1 MAVVLG
7 GCIPRSSHY
16 YKPSASIGKTVPLMV
31 NYQTGPHEG
40 IFIARPW
47 GEVYVSLE
55 RDASNLKVALYS
67 QEGEPSLTGP
77 TLEIEIGN
85 GKRMLLPVTM
95 PEVLTDYFRGR
106 HWGRGWTCL
115 RYQIQLPSSS
125 TNSKPE
131 EITLSPFEV
140 HFKKDRFKTS
150 EIVFRRSFS
159 THLLPVNY

>member
-55 RDASNLKVALYS
+55 RDASNLEVALYS

-115 RYQIQLPSSS
+115 RYQIHREYEEMLSYHLILRSLIARTDQLS
-125 TNSKPE
+125 
-131 EITLSPFEV
+131 EV
-140 HFKKDRFKTS
+140 PMVALRHGRET
-150 EIVFRRSFS
+150 
-159 THLLPVNY
+159 